1 MIITVGRQH
10 GSNGH
15 DIARLLAEELN
26 MKCYD
31 KEIVD
36 EAAANSQFSK
46 EIFDSYDEK
55 RVSAYVIP
63 TPHYVGMN
71 EGFRLNMQVAAAQFD
86 AMRNLADKGNCI
98 FVGRCADYVLG
109 ECANVLNVVSVFIRA
124 DLEKRVRRAMRVYSL
139 EEGEARRL
147 IQKTDKIRAK
157 YYTAHTQRD
166 WGAIGNYTLIVDTG
180 KLGTDG
186 AAALIETAVK
196 ALNERETQEL

>member
-98 FVGRCADYVLG
+98 FVGRCADYVLR
-109 ECANVLNVVSVFIRA
+109 NRSDVLSVFIMA
-124 DLEKRVRRAMRVYSL
+124 DMPFRVRTIMQRKGLSEDQAKK
-139 EEGEARRL
+139 L
-147 IQKTDKIRAK
+147 IKEVDKDRSSYYK
-157 YYTAHTQRD
+157 YYTDQK
-166 WGAIGNYTLIVDTG
+166 WGDRKNYDIMLNSSV
-180 KLGTDG
+180 LGYEKTIDIICDL
-186 AAALIETAVK
+186 AKMK
-196 ALNERETQEL
+196 AGE